1 MNNIFEANQA
11 LLQLIKDLIAKL
23 KVLKNENTDLKNQIA
38 TNNNQLLL
46 TEEQKTEIEQLLAVA
61 KSLTEE
67 A

>member
-23 KVLKNENTDLKNQIA
+23 KVLKNENTNLKNQIA
-38 TNNNQLLL
+38 TNNSQLLL

>member
-11 LLQLIKDLIAKL
+11 LLQLIKDLITKL
-23 KVLKNENTDLKNQIA
+23 KILKNENTDLKNQIA
-38 TNNNQLLL
+38 TNNSQLLL

>member
-23 KVLKNENTDLKNQIA
+23 RVLKNENTDLKNQIA
-38 TNNNQLLL
+38 TNNSQLLL
-46 TEEQKTEIEQLLAVA
+46 TEEQKAEIEQLLAVA

>member
-38 TNNNQLLL
+38 TNNSQLLL

>member
-23 KVLKNENTDLKNQIA
+23 KVLKNENIDLKNQIA
-38 TNNNQLLL
+38 TNNSQLLL
-46 TEEQKTEIEQLLAVA
+46 TEEQKAEIEQLLAVA

>member
-23 KVLKNENTDLKNQIA
+23 RVLKNENTDLKNQIA
-38 TNNNQLLL
+38 TNNSQLLL
-46 TEEQKTEIEQLLAVA
+46 TEEQKAEIEQLLAVA
-61 KSLTEE
+61 KGLTEE

>member
-1 MNNIFEANQA
+1 MNNIFEANQT

-23 KVLKNENTDLKNQIA
+23 KVLKNENIDLKNQIA
-38 TNNNQLLL
+38 TNNSQLLL
-46 TEEQKTEIEQLLAVA
+46 TEEQKAEIEQLLAVA

>member
-23 KVLKNENTDLKNQIA
+23 RVLKNENTDLKNQIA
-38 TNNNQLLL
+38 TNNSQLLL

>member
-38 TNNNQLLL
+38 TNNSQLLL
-46 TEEQKTEIEQLLAVA
+46 TEEQKAEIEQLLAVA